1 MKLLAVGNS
10 FSQDA
15 CTFLHQTAQAQGLDL
30 EVTNLYIG
38 GCSLEMHY
46 QNLLSGKA
54 DYQCQQNGQFDG
66 RMISLPEA
74 LAMEPW
80 DVIVTQQASHFS
92 GWMDSYEPFLM
103 ELLAAFRKACPQA
116 RLYLHETWAYERGSD
131 HGAFFRYHR
140 DQMEMY
146 DRLRYCYRTMARQ
159 HGLSLIPSGD
169 VIQRARTKEP
179 FRVQDGGRSLC
190 RDGFHMSL
198 SYGRYLLACVW
209 VGRLF
214 HVSMAD
220 NPFIPDGDEAVEPAL
235 LALLQQTADEVLAE
249 QRSQE

>member
-1 MKLLAVGNS
+1 
-10 FSQDA
+10 
-15 CTFLHQTAQAQGLDL
+15 
-30 EVTNLYIG
+30 
-38 GCSLEMHY
+38 
-46 QNLLSGKA
+46 
-54 DYQCQQNGQFDG
+54 
-66 RMISLPEA
+66 MISLPEA

-92 GWMDSYEPFLM
+92 GWMDSYEPFLT
-103 ELLAAFRKACPQA
+103 ELLEDFRKARPQA
-116 RLYLHETWAYERGSD
+116 RLYLHETWAYERSSD
-131 HGAFFRYHR
+131 HGAFFRYHC

-214 HVSMAD
+214 HVSVAD

-235 LALLQQTADEVLAE
+235 LALLRQTADEVLAE

>member
-54 DYQCQQNGQFDG
+54 DYQCQQNGHFDG

-131 HGAFFRYHR
+131 HGAFFPLP
-140 DQMEMY
+140 
-146 DRLRYCYRTMARQ
+146 LRPN
-159 HGLSLIPSGD
+159 GN
-169 VIQRARTKEP
+169 V
-179 FRVQDGGRSLC
+179 
-190 RDGFHMSL
+190 
-198 SYGRYLLACVW
+198 
-209 VGRLF
+209 
-214 HVSMAD
+214 
-220 NPFIPDGDEAVEPAL
+220 
-235 LALLQQTADEVLAE
+235 
-249 QRSQE
+249 

>member
-92 GWMDSYEPFLM
+92 GWMDSYEPFLT
-103 ELLAAFRKACPQA
+103 ELLAAFRKARPQA

-131 HGAFFRYHR
+131 HGAFFRYHC

-198 SYGRYLLACVW
+198 SLSLI
-209 VGRLF
+209 
-214 HVSMAD
+214 H
-220 NPFIPDGDEAVEPAL
+220 I
-235 LALLQQTADEVLAE
+235 
-249 QRSQE
+249 

>member
-1 MKLLAVGNS
+1 
-10 FSQDA
+10 
-15 CTFLHQTAQAQGLDL
+15 
-30 EVTNLYIG
+30 
-38 GCSLEMHY
+38 
-46 QNLLSGKA
+46 
-54 DYQCQQNGQFDG
+54 
-66 RMISLPEA
+66 
-74 LAMEPW
+74 
-80 DVIVTQQASHFS
+80 
-92 GWMDSYEPFLM
+92 
-103 ELLAAFRKACPQA
+103 
-116 RLYLHETWAYERGSD
+116 
-131 HGAFFRYHR
+131 
-140 DQMEMY
+140 
-146 DRLRYCYRTMARQ
+146 MARQ

-214 HVSMAD
+214 HVSVAD

-235 LALLQQTADEVLAE
+235 LALLRQTADEVLAE